1 MLKFKRATVGK
12 HTKSPVK
19 KKGGKSSFA
28 TSAIGDTITKT
39 TDCIIRNIP
48 FCNKLCI
55 SQKMGRFLA
64 IYRGLMIGGFVR

>member
-28 TSAIGDTITKT
+28 TQATGDTVSKT
-39 TDCIIRNIP
+39 TEYTVKRILFYKKQD
-48 FCNKLCI
+48 I
-55 SQKMGRFLA
+55 SQKMG
-64 IYRGLMIGGFVR
+64 